1 MDDDDDDNEEK
12 KVMHFYE
19 FDVSGMSCDRCAMWV
34 TEAIRKN
41 VENVVDVRVKSS
53 NREDPATSA
62 ERSRM

>member
-1 MDDDDDDNEEK
+1 MMDEK
-12 KVMHFYE
+12 DEIIQLLE

-34 TEAIRKN
+34 TEAIKKN